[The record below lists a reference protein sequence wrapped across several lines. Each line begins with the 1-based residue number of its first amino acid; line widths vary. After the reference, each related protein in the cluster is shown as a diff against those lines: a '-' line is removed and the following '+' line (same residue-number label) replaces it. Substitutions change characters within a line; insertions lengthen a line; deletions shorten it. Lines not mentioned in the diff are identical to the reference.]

1 VTLAQDT
8 LQTMTT
14 TTNLPID
21 PDRRQPLVLQLQDND
36 GSGLATGSTTSTLE
50 RPDLLIS
57 FLMSVYCSGYDF
69 AIR

>member
-14 TTNLPID
+14 TLNLPID
-21 PDRRQPLVLQLQDND
+21 PDRRQLLVLQLQDND
-36 GSGLATGSTTSTLE
+36 DSGRATGSITSTLE

-57 FLMSVYCSGYDF
+57 FPMSV
-69 AIR
+69 